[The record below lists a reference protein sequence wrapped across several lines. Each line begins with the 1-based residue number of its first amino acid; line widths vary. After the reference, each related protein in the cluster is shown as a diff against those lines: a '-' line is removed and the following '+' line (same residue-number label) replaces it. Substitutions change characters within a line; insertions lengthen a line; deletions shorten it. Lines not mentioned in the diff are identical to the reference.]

1 MTFWPTLITLPPC
14 DILRR
19 FAAEPNN
26 RISVFVAWHA
36 CLSLPTYFKQIV
48 GFVLNLEFLL
58 KVVWNYITLSHFCFS
73 RHHKVVC
80 VHISGEVDKIHTVQ
94 QSLMSLHAR
103 FDGHLFVNNFKSY
116 IKNIWR
122 NFFLDRY
129 ICYILCLRSITL
141 MSDLLQVSFRRMA
154 VHQGNTSTEPSL
166 KIAQAF
172 RLLIFSALS
181 SVNPN
186 DWPGDLTL
194 TSDPHVT

>member
-1 MTFWPTLITLPPC
+1 MTYWPTLITLLPGEYLAKIC
-14 DILRR
+14 RRTKQQNLRLCG
-19 FAAEPNN
+19 
-26 RISVFVAWHA
+26 VTA

-58 KVVWNYITLSHFCFS
+58 KVVWNYITLSQFCFS

-80 VHISGEVDKIHTVQ
+80 IHISGEVDKIHTVQ

-154 VHQGNTSTEPSL
+154 VHEGNTSTEPSL

-181 SVNPN
+181 SVNPH
-186 DWPGDLTL
+186 DWPDDLTL
-194 TSDPHVT
+194 TSGPHVT